1 MFTLLICK
9 QKFEK
14 AAYENEYFCHCFFLF
29 FGSVWFS
36 LLDKPENWNFSFIP
50 SYLRKTNKSMLGI
63 CLSALQQLT
72 FAQMGQIL
80 SKDKDN
86 VDLACLHETYHD
98 ILTCII

>member
-1 MFTLLICK
+1 
-9 QKFEK
+9 
-14 AAYENEYFCHCFFLF
+14 
-29 FGSVWFS
+29 
-36 LLDKPENWNFSFIP
+36 
-50 SYLRKTNKSMLGI
+50 MLGI

-98 ILTCII
+98 ILTWII